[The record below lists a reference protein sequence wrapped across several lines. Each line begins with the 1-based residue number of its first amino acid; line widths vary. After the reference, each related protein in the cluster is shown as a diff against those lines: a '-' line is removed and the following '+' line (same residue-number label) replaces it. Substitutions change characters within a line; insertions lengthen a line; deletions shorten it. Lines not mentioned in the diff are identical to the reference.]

1 MNHRT
6 DDSIARTTSSIPV
19 YGALLEEDDIGA
31 VAAAMRR
38 GWLGI
43 GADVA
48 SFESAIAETIGAADR
63 YPVAVSTGGAA
74 LHVAALIAGCVPGD
88 EVIVPSLCHLS
99 NVQAILATGAVP
111 VFCDV
116 DQTMCIDPD
125 RIVELIG
132 PRTKAI
138 MALDYGCNICD
149 HDFIGTIAIEHHL
162 RVIHD
167 AAHSFGSSNQGR
179 PIGTFTDICMF
190 SFDPVKCLTAV
201 DAGVLMLRTPEE
213 ARTVREIRIL
223 GSDQPEAVMYKN
235 ARTWDYDAVRIGYRY
250 HLSNI
255 HAALGLSQLAKLD
268 RIRINRQRACEAY
281 SERLKAND
289 LARIPAYGF
298 DSVCPFLYAIRVP
311 CEQRDAL
318 RVHLSDAGI
327 DTGVHWRPA
336 HNHEF
341 FRQFRCGPLPTT
353 ERAARE
359 LISLPLH
366 SAPMCETTIDRIC
379 DLVTRFLR

>member
-1 MNHRT
+1 M
-6 DDSIARTTSSIPV
+6 

-31 VAAAMRR
+31 VEAALRR

-48 SFESAIAETIGAADR
+48 SFEAQIATTIGAVDR
-63 YPVAVSTGGAA
+63 YPVAVNTGGAA
-74 LHVAALIAGCVPGD
+74 LHVAAMIAGCAPGD

-116 DQTMCIDPD
+116 DETMCVDPD
-125 RIVELIG
+125 RIVELVG
-132 PRTKAI
+132 PHTKAI

-149 HDFIGTIAIEHHL
+149 HDLIGEIAVEHGL

-167 AAHSFGSSNQGR
+167 AAHSFGSSSRGR
-179 PIGTFTDICMF
+179 SVGTFTDICMF

-201 DAGVLMLRTPEE
+201 DAGVLMLRSPEE
-213 ARTVREIRIL
+213 ARAVREIRIL

-255 HAALGLSQLAKLD
+255 HGALGASQVAKLD
-268 RIRINRQRACEAY
+268 RIRTNRQRACEAY

-289 LARIPAYGF
+289 QARLPASGF

-311 CEQRDAL
+311 SDQRDAL
-318 RVHLSDAGI
+318 RGYLSDAGI

-336 HNHEF
+336 HHHAF
-341 FRQFRCGPLPTT
+341 FRQFRCGPLPIT
-353 ERAARE
+353 ERAALE

-366 SAPMCETTIDRIC
+366 SAPMADCTIDRIC
-379 DLVTRFLR
+379 ELVTGFLR